1 MSTWIRVL
9 LVGLVFVLSPACQPR
24 AQVDPETE
32 DEKTIYA
39 IGLTLARN
47 LASFALNEEELDIL
61 VAGLKD
67 GTLNRPAKVEV
78 DQYRQQIQAL
88 QRSRI
93 KVLAEREKQ
102 AGAAFLEQEAA
113 MDGAVRAESG
123 LIYREV
129 EAGTGE
135 SPERDDTVR
144 VHYHGTLRDGTVFD
158 SSVDRGTPFVT
169 KLTSVIPCWTEGVQR
184 MRVGGKSRLVCPSD
198 IAYRDRG
205 APPNIK
211 PGATIAFDV
220 ELIEIVAPSK
230 PPGEAKPSAAP

>member
-1 MSTWIRVL
+1 MSTWIRGL

-24 AQVDPETE
+24 AQVDLETE

-39 IGLTLARN
+39 IGLTLAMN

-61 VAGLKD
+61 VAGLRD
-67 GTLNRPAKVEV
+67 GALNRPAKVEV
-78 DQYRQQIQAL
+78 DQYRQQMQAL

-93 KVLAEREKQ
+93 KILAEREKQ
-102 AGAAFLEQEAA
+102 AGTAFLEQEAA
-113 MDGAVRAESG
+113 MEGAVRTESG
-123 LIYREV
+123 LVYREV
-129 EAGTGE
+129 EPGTGE

-158 SSVDRGTPFVT
+158 SSVERGTPFVT
-169 KLTSVIPCWTEGVQR
+169 KLTSVIPCWTEGMQR
-184 MRVGGKSRLVCPSD
+184 MSVGGKSRLVCPSD

-211 PGATIAFDV
+211 PGATIAFEV
-220 ELIEIVAPSK
+220 ELIEIVEPPK
-230 PPGEAKPSAAP
+230 PPGEQKPQAAP